1 MRFGIVG
8 AGLSWLIV
16 MLGTTAPFM
25 VLLHRRFLP
34 GELRNWL
41 LGDLLR
47 PLLATLPVVLLARLL
62 VPAPSSRLLTM
73 GLIGTVCG
81 MAVLAAGCS
90 VPELRAEFIARTRG
104 LFWRSYAHQ

>member
-1 MRFGIVG
+1 
-8 AGLSWLIV
+8 
-16 MLGTTAPFM
+16 
-25 VLLHRRFLP
+25 
-34 GELRNWL
+34 
-41 LGDLLR
+41 
-47 PLLATLPVVLLARLL
+47 LARLL